1 MPPSTSPSLDT
12 KVVFLSCYRE
22 GRICVPKCLGYVRE
36 KNKTTRRCNNPIG
49 KDKMEE
55 HNGYMEKLNSL
66 PLKDRAKSTLLEDA
80 TSLLFCQ
87 HHKVRYLS
95 AELENARQKFR
106 DAVSEE
112 AKKKEEERV
121 QVCGSAMQMTIIEVL
136 I

>member
-1 MPPSTSPSLDT
+1 
-12 KVVFLSCYRE
+12 
-22 GRICVPKCLGYVRE
+22 
-36 KNKTTRRCNNPIG
+36 
-49 KDKMEE
+49 MEE